1 MNLNEIIQDTLSIL
15 RLGTES
21 SSNDTYR
28 REFTRYANDAIAII
42 SRRFKQTR
50 TDKVDLDDEYIF
62 RLTDL
67 DRACFRVERVTS
79 VDGHVFIPWEQTDR
93 GTGEIRCFLAPFE
106 NIRTVKVTYL
116 YKPARLVNLED
127 VPELPEFAHD
137 LIPHYVA
144 AQHRFSQDGDVAGM
158 GNYQQQT
165 FERMLNDLA
174 LEYYGDPK
182 AYKLK
187 GFNENLL

>member
-21 SSNDTYR
+21 SSNDVYR
-28 REFTRYANDAIAII
+28 REFTRSANEAIAII

-50 TDKVDLDDEYIF
+50 TDTVSLDDEYVF
-62 RLTDL
+62 RLIDL
-67 DRACFRVERVTS
+67 DRVCYRVERVTS
-79 VDGHVFIPWEQTDR
+79 EDGHVFIPWEQTDR
-93 GTGEIRCFLAPFE
+93 GTGEIRCLVGTFE
-106 NIRTVKVTYL
+106 GIHTVKVTYL
-116 YKPARLVNLED
+116 FRPARLVNLED

-137 LIPHYVA
+137 LIPVYVA

-187 GFNENLL
+187 GFNEHLL